1 MIVHSHSIG
10 KTLGACL
17 AVISLFAAP
26 VSLNSQTTKK
36 RAITFQDLISLHRL
50 SEPQIS
56 PDGKWV
62 AYTVATPNLETNHT
76 SRDIWIVSVAGS
88 EPRQLTHGG
97 SDTRPRWS
105 PDGQKLAFI
114 SGRIEGNQQVFSM
127 DVKTGTVNRI
137 TFLSTGADNEIWSPD
152 GKTIA
157 FVSSVYPDCTNEA
170 CNARRD
176 AEKSKSKVKA
186 RIYDKLLYRH
196 WNAWSDGKRSHLFVI
211 SAEGGTPRD
220 LTPGADY
227 DVPPFTLGGPE
238 AIAFSPDSHEICF
251 TANTDRDEALSTNGD
266 LFTVPASGAS
276 APTRITLN
284 PADDWG
290 PVYSR
295 DGQWIA
301 YRAQMKPGNE
311 ADRWRLMLYSR
322 KNRKET
328 NLTEDFDRSVE
339 SYEFAPD
346 GKTIYFTA
354 EEKGEM
360 PIYAIA
366 VAPGNSPNAIV
377 NANFNEEFDISGD
390 GRTLTFS
397 RTSLTMPAEIFVAN
411 SDGSGIRQI
420 THQNAQLLS
429 QLDLPKP
436 EAFWFEGAEK
446 TRVEGF
452 MIRPPDFDP
461 AKKYPALLL
470 IHGGPQNSWTDAW
483 GYRWNQQVMAAPGYV
498 VLAINPRGSSGYG
511 QKFTAE
517 VSHDWG
523 GKAYDDLMAGLDA
536 AIAKYPFIDG
546 SRVAAAGGS
555 FGGYMVDWIATHTG
569 RFKCLISHAG
579 TYDAVSMNAT
589 EELWFQEWEFD
600 GAPWANSEFYKKWSP
615 SEFAAA
621 LGKYKTPT
629 LVVGGE
635 LDFRVP
641 YTQDLEFFTALQ
653 RQGVPSK
660 LLIFPDEGH
669 WVLKP
674 QNSELWY
681 KTFLDWLAEYLK

>member
-1 MIVHSHSIG
+1 MKVNLQSVA
-10 KTLGACL
+10 KTMAACL
-17 AVISLFAAP
+17 AVMALALVP
-26 VSLNSQTTKK
+26 VSLNSQPFTK
-36 RAITFQDLISLHRL
+36 RAITFQDLISMHRL

-62 AYTVATPNLETNHT
+62 AYTVATPSLETNHT
-76 SRDIWIVSVAGS
+76 SRDIWIVGVIAG

-105 PDGQKLAFI
+105 PDGQRLAFI
-114 SGRIEGNQQVFSM
+114 SARIEGNQQVFSM
-127 DVKTGTVNRI
+127 DVKTGTVNRV
-137 TFLSTGADNEIWSPD
+137 TFLSTGADDEIWSPD

-186 RIYDKLLYRH
+186 HISDKLLYRH
-196 WNAWSDGKRSHLFVI
+196 WNAWSDGKRSHLFIV
-211 SAEGGTPRD
+211 SADGGTPRD

-227 DVPPFTLGGPE
+227 DVPPFTLGAPE
-238 AIAFSPDSHEICF
+238 AIAFSPDSREICF

-266 LFTVPASGAS
+266 LFTVPTSGTS
-276 APTRITLN
+276 APARITLN

-301 YRAQMKPGNE
+301 YRAQRKPGNE

-339 SYEFAPD
+339 SFEFAPD
-346 GKTIYFTA
+346 GKTIFFTA
-354 EEKGEM
+354 EYKAEM
-360 PIYAIA
+360 PIYAIS
-366 VAPGNSPNAIV
+366 VAPGNTPKAVV
-377 NANFNEEFDISGD
+377 NGNFNEEFDISAD
-390 GRTLTFS
+390 GRTLAFA
-397 RTSLTMPAEIFVAN
+397 RTSLTMPMEIFSAN
-411 SDGSGIRQI
+411 SDGTGVRQL
-420 THQNAQLLS
+420 THQNAQVLS
-429 QLDLPKP
+429 QLDLAKP

-446 TRVEGF
+446 TQVEGF
-452 MIRPPDFDP
+452 MIRPPNFDP

-517 VSHDWG
+517 ISHDWG
-523 GKAYDDLMAGLDA
+523 GKAYEDLMAGLDA
-536 AIAKYPFIDG
+536 AFTKYPFIDG

-579 TYDAVSMNAT
+579 PYDTVSMNAT

-600 GAPWANSEFYKKWSP
+600 GTPWANPEFYKKWSP

-641 YTQDLEFFTALQ
+641 YTQELEFFTALQ

-674 QNSELWY
+674 QNSQLWY
-681 KTFLDWLAEYLK
+681 KTFLDWLAQYLK